1 MKGPATRPVTGP
13 DSFRVARPDDHA
25 RIDSLLRGAFS
36 GPQEAAL
43 MHELRAQG
51 RIETEVVM
59 PFEDAIVAHLA
70 LSWLVE
76 PAGWL
81 ALAPVS
87 VAPEWQGKGL
97 GTRLVAGVLR
107 LAAIKGQSVVVI
119 GRASFYKRAGFS
131 QDRAARLAIP
141 YPLAV
146 TLLSRPGEDVPKVR
160 VIYPD
165 AFARV

>member
-1 MKGPATRPVTGP
+1 MHR
-13 DSFRVARPDDHA
+13 
-25 RIDSLLRGAFS
+25 LRD
-36 GPQEAAL
+36 ERL
-43 MHELRAQG
+43 V
-51 RIETEVVM
+51 ETEVVM
-59 PFEDAIVAHLA
+59 AFEDAIVAHLA
-70 LSWLVE
+70 LTWLVE

-119 GRASFYKRAGFS
+119 GRASFYRRAGFS
-131 QDRAARLAIP
+131 QDRAARLLTP
-141 YPLAV
+141 YPPAV
-146 TLLSRPGEDVPKVR
+146 TLVARPGEDVPDAR

-165 AFARV
+165 AFAQV